1 MLEEESK
8 GLGSLSLEDQR
19 GSEQQSPE
27 AIAEEDTHIESDVNA
42 LKGVI
47 VRNSGKSGKEYEHY
61 SYGIELEKEADPH
74 RVANGIVM
82 EINHCAAQL
91 F

>member
-1 MLEEESK
+1 M
-8 GLGSLSLEDQR
+8 
-19 GSEQQSPE
+19 SPE
-27 AIAEEDTHIESDVNA
+27 AIAEEETRIESESEA

-47 VRNSGKSGKEYEHY
+47 VRNAGKVGKEYEHL

-82 EINHCAAQL
+82 EINNCAG
-91 F
+91 